1 LRLRLERKKQK
12 AKKKRVN
19 RSELELSEKACTNC
33 HFITKENV
41 CPRCRSTSFSEDY
54 SGLVVM
60 FDPDNSAIAK
70 AMNIK
75 EKGRY
80 ALKVR

>member
-1 LRLRLERKKQK
+1 MCAL
-12 AKKKRVN
+12 
-19 RSELELSEKACTNC
+19 
-33 HFITKENV
+33 NV
-41 CPRCRSTSFSEDY
+41 SSTSFSEDY

-60 FDPDNSAIAK
+60 FDPENSVIAK

>member
-1 LRLRLERKKQK
+1 M
-12 AKKKRVN
+12 
-19 RSELELSEKACTNC
+19 SEKACPTC

-41 CPRCRSTSFSEDY
+41 CPKCRSTSLSDDF
-54 SGLVVM
+54 SGLVIM
-60 FDPDNSAIAK
+60 FDPKDSTIAK

>member
-1 LRLRLERKKQK
+1 M
-12 AKKKRVN
+12 
-19 RSELELSEKACTNC
+19 SEKACSTC

-41 CPRCRSTSFSEDY
+41 CPKCKTSSLSDDFSGIVIVFE
-54 SGLVVM
+54 
-60 FDPDNSAIAK
+60 PENSAIAK

>member
-1 LRLRLERKKQK
+1 MNQR
-12 AKKKRVN
+12 
-19 RSELELSEKACTNC
+19 ACTNC

-41 CPRCRSTSFSEDY
+41 CPKCRSTSLSEDF
-54 SGLVVM
+54 SGIVIM
-60 FDPDNSAIAK
+60 FYPQESAIAK

>member
-1 LRLRLERKKQK
+1 M
-12 AKKKRVN
+12 
-19 RSELELSEKACTNC
+19 SEKACTTC
-33 HFITKENV
+33 HTITIGNV
-41 CPRCRSTSFSEDY
+41 CPKCKTPSLSEDF
-54 SGLVVM
+54 SGLVII
-60 FDPDNSAIAK
+60 FDPEGSAIAK

>member
-1 LRLRLERKKQK
+1 M
-12 AKKKRVN
+12 
-19 RSELELSEKACTNC
+19 SEKACSTC
-33 HFITKENV
+33 HFLTKENI
-41 CPRCRSTSFSEDY
+41 CPKCKTSGLSDDF
-54 SGLVVM
+54 SGLVIV
-60 FDPDNSAIAK
+60 FEPETSAIAK

>member
-1 LRLRLERKKQK
+1 MSER
-12 AKKKRVN
+12 
-19 RSELELSEKACTNC
+19 ACANC

-41 CPRCRSTSFSEDY
+41 CPKCRSTSLSEDF
-54 SGLVVM
+54 GGVVVV
-60 FDPDNSAIAK
+60 FDPVNSAVAK
-70 AMNIK
+70 AMKIK

>member
-1 LRLRLERKKQK
+1 M
-12 AKKKRVN
+12 N
-19 RSELELSEKACTNC
+19 EKACSNC

-41 CPRCRSTSFSEDY
+41 CPKCRSTSLSEDFA
-54 SGLVVM
+54 GLAIVFKPEDSV
-60 FDPDNSAIAK
+60 IAK

>member
-1 LRLRLERKKQK
+1 M
-12 AKKKRVN
+12 N
-19 RSELELSEKACTNC
+19 EKACTNC

-41 CPRCRSTSFSEDY
+41 CPKCRSTSLSEDF
-54 SGLVVM
+54 SGIAIVFEPEDSV
-60 FDPDNSAIAK
+60 IAK

>member
-1 LRLRLERKKQK
+1 M
-12 AKKKRVN
+12 
-19 RSELELSEKACTNC
+19 SEKACVNC
-33 HFITKENV
+33 HFITKENI
-41 CPRCRSTSFSEDY
+41 CPNCKSTNLSDDFG
-54 SGLVVM
+54 GLLIVIE
-60 FDPDNSAIAK
+60 PGESAIAK

>member
-1 LRLRLERKKQK
+1 M
-12 AKKKRVN
+12 
-19 RSELELSEKACTNC
+19 SEKSCTGC
-33 HFITKENV
+33 HFITKDSI
-41 CPRCRSTSFSEDY
+41 CPKCKSSAFSEDF

-60 FDPDNSAIAK
+60 FDPENSAIAK
-70 AMNIK
+70 AMGIK